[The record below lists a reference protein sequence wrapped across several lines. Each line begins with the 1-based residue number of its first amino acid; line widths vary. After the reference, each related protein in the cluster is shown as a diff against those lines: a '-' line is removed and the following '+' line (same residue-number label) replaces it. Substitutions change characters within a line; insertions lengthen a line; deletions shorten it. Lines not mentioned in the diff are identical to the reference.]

1 MNFYDK
7 VHELVRALKQTNEY
21 VEYINLKSKLK
32 IDEKIYKMVKDF
44 KEKQK
49 DLQIKHINGTKMSDE
64 EKNSMENLY
73 SIIVQN
79 EDVRKLFEFEMKL
92 DVMLADMQKIVGDG
106 IKEIVEF

>member
-7 VHELVRALKQTNEY
+7 IHELVRALKQTNEY
-21 VEYINLKSKLK
+21 IEYINLKNKLK
-32 IDEKIYKMVKDF
+32 EDEKTYKMVKDF

-49 DLQIKHINGTKMSDE
+49 DLQIKHISGAKMSDE
-64 EKNSMENLY
+64 EKSSMENLY
-73 SIIVQN
+73 SIIIQK

-92 DVMLADMQKIVGDG
+92 DVMLADIQKIVGDG

>member
-21 VEYINLKSKLK
+21 IEYMQIKNNLKSDSKT
-32 IDEKIYKMVKDF
+32 YNMVKDF

-49 DLQIKHINGTKMSDE
+49 ELQIKHISGTKMTDE
-64 EKNSMENLY
+64 EKSSMENLY
-73 SIIVQN
+73 SIIIQN
-79 EDVRKLFEFEMKL
+79 ENARKLLELEMKL
-92 DVMLADMQKIVGDG
+92 DVMLADMQKIVGEG